1 MFQNAATEFNDR
13 CCVSEFSYPAKRLNK
28 RVSFFNSLL
37 VREANKW
44 IGQSGAPLP
53 TGVGLIETTNSSL

>member
-1 MFQNAATEFNDR
+1 
-13 CCVSEFSYPAKRLNK
+13 
-28 RVSFFNSLL
+28 